1 MRKILLFCFCCV
13 SINCSSSL
21 PLCDKAL
28 KIRIESRSAVGEKR
42 AMLEN
47 EAAGLEDACANE
59 RAQSY
64 EHFKADQQRNR
75 R

>member
-1 MRKILLFCFCCV
+1 M
-13 SINCSSSL
+13 

-47 EAAGLEDACANE
+47 EAAGLEEACARE

-64 EHFKADQQRNR
+64 EHFKSDQQRMHR
-75 R
+75 